1 MRDEI
6 RQRFT
11 DNIARAQNLVAV
23 YRRVTGVGQGRRP
36 VNSTDILRAA
46 TVFAHAALE
55 EVFRGIATWKYPTA
69 NEAVL
74 NEVPLVGS
82 EHGRPEKFFLGK
94 LAAHR
99 QKSIQAL
106 IDESVRA
113 HINNFTINNTTDI
126 ATFLRRIGIDPIAV
140 NQEFELLI
148 QLISRRHHIVHQA
161 DRNDVP
167 GQGHHRA
174 RALSANDVGGLA
186 GCRRSFRDP
195 ATSVDPGLRAVSQ

>member
-6 RQRFT
+6 RQRFS
-11 DNIARAQNLVAV
+11 DNLARAQNLLAV
-23 YRRVTGVGQGRRP
+23 YRGIAGAGQGRRP

-46 TVFAHAALE
+46 TVFGHAALE
-55 EVFRGIATWKYPTA
+55 EVFRGIATWKYPAA

-74 NEVPLVGS
+74 NEVPIVGS
-82 EHGRPEKFFLGK
+82 EHGRPEKFFLGR

-99 QKSIQAL
+99 QKTVQAL

-113 HINNFTINNTTDI
+113 HTNNFTINNTTDI
-126 ATFLRRIGIDPIAV
+126 ANFLRKIGVEPIAV
-140 NQEFELLI
+140 NQEFELLG

-161 DRNDVP
+161 DRNDLP

-174 RALSANDVGGLA
+174 RALNANDVGSWLA
-186 GCRRSFRDP
+186 AADRFVAQLLPLIPD
-195 ATSVDPGLRAVSQ
+195 